1 MIVRGGEMLKAK
13 LCGMKTVEA
22 ARAAERAGA
31 DFIGFIFWRRSHRF
45 VEPQRAARIAEALQ
59 RVKTVG
65 VFVDEDPA
73 LVNAIARQC
82 HLDFVQLHG
91 HEDAAYAKQIEVP
104 VIKAY
109 RYGDGFSAEAANAFP
124 AAMILVDA
132 YQKGAAGGTGTCF
145 DWQQAKREVAA
156 VKKPVLIAGGISEAN
171 VAEVNDIFHPFAV
184 DVSGS
189 LEVNREKS
197 AARIAAFME
206 QVYEINR
213 RN

>member
-1 MIVRGGEMLKAK
+1 MLKAK

-22 ARAAERAGA
+22 ARAAETAGA

-45 VEPQRAARIAEALQ
+45 VEPEQAARIAEALQ

-65 VFVDEDPA
+65 VFVDEKPA
-73 LVNAIARQC
+73 LVNAVARQC

-91 HEDAAYAKQIEVP
+91 HEDAAYAEQMEVP

-132 YQKGAAGGTGTCF
+132 YQKGAAGGTVEG
-145 DWQQAKREVAA
+145 V
-156 VKKPVLIAGGISEAN
+156 
-171 VAEVNDIFHPFAV
+171 
-184 DVSGS
+184 
-189 LEVNREKS
+189 VNRNGDFLVLLPDEGEYQTFEFGAGVDTGALEEGDCVSVTYTGELGKEDS
-197 AARIAAFME
+197 TTTAVSVTK
-206 QVYEINR
+206 Q
-213 RN
+213 

>member
-1 MIVRGGEMLKAK
+1 MLKAK

-132 YQKGAAGGTGTCF
+132 YQKA
-145 DWQQAKREVAA
+145 R
-156 VKKPVLIAGGISEAN
+156 
-171 VAEVNDIFHPFAV
+171 
-184 DVSGS
+184 
-189 LEVNREKS
+189 R
-197 AARIAAFME
+197 AARARASTGSR
-206 QVYEINR
+206 QSAR
-213 RN
+213 LLPSRSPC